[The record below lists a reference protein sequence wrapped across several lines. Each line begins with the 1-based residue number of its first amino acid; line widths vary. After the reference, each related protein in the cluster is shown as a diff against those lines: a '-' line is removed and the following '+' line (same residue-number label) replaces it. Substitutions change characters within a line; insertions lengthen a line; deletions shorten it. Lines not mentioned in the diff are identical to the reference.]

1 MHISFAVALSLV
13 GGLLSAGCHSSPKRV
28 DQRPSESADVTTLI
42 QSTDFDLLAG
52 PVWSGTLTYLDYT
65 SNKSTTIRSTLL
77 VKSISPGVWTWA
89 TGYNDEPDANSS
101 SEVRVIEK
109 GAAIQSGDTIE
120 RVLSRIYDGDHVEI
134 TTEHA
139 DIDNKRP
146 ATIQRVYDIA
156 PGRFSIRKLVKVEG
170 EGEFFERHVYNWSR

>member
-1 MHISFAVALSLV
+1 MRNRFAVALSLV
-13 GGLLSAGCHSSPKRV
+13 VGLLSAGCHSSRMRV
-28 DQRPSESADVTTLI
+28 EQRPSDSADVTTLI
-42 QSTDFDLLAG
+42 QSTDFDPLAG

-101 SEVRVIEK
+101 SDVRVIEK
-109 GAAIQSGDTIE
+109 GAAIQSGDTVE
-120 RVLSRIYDGDHVEI
+120 RVVSRVRRGENVTI
-134 TTEHA
+134 TTQH
-139 DIDNKRP
+139 DSTDNNRP
-146 ATIQRVYDIA
+146 ATIQRVYVIS

-170 EGEFFERHVYNWSR
+170 ESEFFERHVYNWSR